1 MNATSKDSVRN
12 YLAEI
17 GRIPLLTLEQ
27 EIILGKQVQKLS
39 FLYSIKEKL
48 KVALDREPTRKE
60 WAEKANCSM
69 FTLERDLDRGKKA
82 KDRLVA
88 SNFRLV
94 VAIAKL
100 QQAYPDKNAISFQ
113 FFS

>member
-1 MNATSKDSVRN
+1 
-12 YLAEI
+12 
-17 GRIPLLTLEQ
+17 
-27 EIILGKQVQKLS
+27 
-39 FLYSIKEKL
+39 
-48 KVALDREPTRKE
+48 
-60 WAEKANCSM
+60 M

-88 SNFRLV
+88 SNLRLV

-100 QQAYPDKNAISFQ
+100 QQAYPDKTAISFQ